1 MSDLGKPYIQVFEV
15 FNQYLTRVTR
25 DMNYYGTCFRSRVIS
40 LIPNG
45 KNRTLVGVEMEGS
58 YPYIINKWEEFFV

>member
-1 MSDLGKPYIQVFEV
+1 MSKPYIQVFEV
-15 FNQYLTRVTR
+15 FNQYLIRATQ
-25 DMNYYGTCFRSRVIS
+25 DMNYYNTFFSSRVIS

-58 YPYIINKWEEFFV
+58 YSYITNKWEKFFV